1 MWPTMLG
8 GWVALGTA
16 AVGLGS
22 WIVLPVI
29 TSLFGDTY
37 PVTDTFVMPVIG
49 LVLTVVAAVVNV
61 LAVGPGRQR
70 SAVSI
75 VAAGLTV
82 GAALFFGF
90 FVIGEGLGGA

>member
-1 MWPTMLG
+1 MWPVSPV
-8 GWVALGTA
+8 GWVALATA

-29 TSLFGDTY
+29 TTLFGDTH
-37 PVTDTFVMPVIG
+37 PVTDTILMPVIG
-49 LVLTVVAAVVNV
+49 LVLTVVAAIVNV

-82 GAALFFGF
+82 GATLFFGF
-90 FVIGEGLGGA
+90 FVIGEGVGGA